1 MALHRLTH
9 IVMGVPNVEATAAY
23 YAEFGLIPGVAD
35 QAVPAGRTF
44 ATVDGGEQLTI
55 VQSPQ
60 RRLVRLGIGVDDPD
74 DLDRISASLAALGVP
89 AGRNE
94 ISVRAEDPGTRVTVR
109 VEIAARVAHEP
120 TPAPVFNAPGVTA
133 RTDERAPGILR
144 DRPVRPRK
152 LGHVVL
158 GSTDRE
164 ASQRFFTRGIGL
176 KVSDEVPGIAAFLRC
191 STDHHNVLVQQ
202 APVAFLHHTSWQVDD
217 VDEVGRG
224 ASAMLEADP
233 SRHTWGLGR
242 HFIGSNFFWYLKD
255 PAGNFSEYYSDLDCI
270 VDDALWKPGGVGGRP
285 VALGLGA
292 AAARVVPRP
301 RRPRRADGRRAPG
314 AMMPVP
320 PIWRPDP
327 AVVATSAIAGFGRF
341 VTDRTGA
348 EFGQYLDLWRWSV
361 DHLDEFWRAVW
372 DFYDVMA
379 DGSHQ
384 VALAESAAMPGAR
397 WFPGT
402 RLNYA
407 EHALRHR
414 PGDDDA
420 VAVTAVSEDGITS
433 QTTWA
438 QLRAQVAALAQWLRD
453 VGVQRGDRVV
463 GYLPDTT
470 PTLVAFLAAA
480 SVGAIWSACA
490 QDYGADGAAARFAQL
505 EPVVLFA
512 ADGYRWNGRVRDRR
526 DEVAALQRALPT
538 LRATVRISNVGL
550 PTAAEPT
557 EAEPDGN
564 SNELTWEAATARP
577 AELRFDRV
585 DFDAPLWMLFSSGTT
600 GLPKG
605 IVHGHGGVLLEH
617 YKLLGLHLDAGPGRS
632 VFWYTTTNWIMW
644 NIVASALLVGA
655 PIVLY
660 DGSPGYPDAGR
671 LWQIAAD
678 HRVAVLGV
686 SPGYLLACAKAGLRP
701 GRDLDLGRLRTLGS
715 TGSPLHRR
723 RPTTGCT
730 TTSAPGSRSRRRA
743 AAPTWPA
750 GSPAAPRP
758 PRSGRARSP
767 PPTSASRWRPGTTPA
782 SR

>member
-1 MALHRLTH
+1 MSRD
-9 IVMGVPNVEATAAY
+9 TA
-23 YAEFGLIPGVAD
+23 
-35 QAVPAGRTF
+35 
-44 ATVDGGEQLTI
+44 
-55 VQSPQ
+55 S
-60 RRLVRLGIGVDDPD
+60 
-74 DLDRISASLAALGVP
+74 
-89 AGRNE
+89 
-94 ISVRAEDPGTRVTVR
+94 
-109 VEIAARVAHEP
+109 
-120 TPAPVFNAPGVTA
+120 
-133 RTDERAPGILR
+133 
-144 DRPVRPRK
+144 
-152 LGHVVL
+152 
-158 GSTDRE
+158 
-164 ASQRFFTRGIGL
+164 
-176 KVSDEVPGIAAFLRC
+176 
-191 STDHHNVLVQQ
+191 
-202 APVAFLHHTSWQVDD
+202 
-217 VDEVGRG
+217 
-224 ASAMLEADP
+224 
-233 SRHTWGLGR
+233 
-242 HFIGSNFFWYLKD
+242 
-255 PAGNFSEYYSDLDCI
+255 
-270 VDDALWKPGGVGGRP
+270 
-285 VALGLGA
+285 
-292 AAARVVPRP
+292 
-301 RRPRRADGRRAPG
+301 
-314 AMMPVP
+314 VP

-384 VALAESAAMPGAR
+384 LALAEPAAMPGAR

-420 VAVTAVSEDGITS
+420 VAVTAVSEDGTTV

-438 QLRAQVAALAQWLRD
+438 QLRAEVAALAQWLRD
-453 VGVQRGDRVV
+453 AGVQRGDRVV

-480 SVGAIWSACA
+480 SVGATWSACA

-512 ADGYRWNGRVRDRR
+512 ADGYRWNGRVHDRR

-538 LRATVRISNVGL
+538 LRATVRVSNVGL
-550 PTAAEPT
+550 PAASGPG
-557 EAEPDGN
+557 DGK
-564 SNELTWEAATARP
+564 SSDVTWEAATARP

-585 DFDAPLWMLFSSGTT
+585 EFDAPLWMLFSSGTT

-617 YKLLGLHLDAGPGRS
+617 CKLLGLHLDAGPDRS

-644 NIVASALLVGA
+644 NIVASGLLVGA

-660 DGSPGYPDAGR
+660 DGSPGYPDAAR

-678 HRVAVLGV
+678 HGVAVLGV

-715 TGSPLHRR
+715 TGSPLTAPSYQWVLDAVGPHVQVASSSGGTDVASGFAGSA
-723 RPTTGCT
+723 PTTEVWAGEI
-730 TTSAPGSRSRRRA
+730 SAPNLGVALAAWNDAGQPLTGQVGELVVTKPMPSMPLRFWNDPDGARYRDAYFSTFPGVWRHGDWMEVTERGSVIVSGRSDSTLNRNGVRLGSADIYAVVDKLPQLTESLVIGAELGDGGYWLALFVVLAPGIALDDELKQAIKSAIA
-743 AAPTWPA
+743 AHASPRHVPDDIIAITAVPHTRTGKKLEVPVKRIIQGHPLDQVVARDAVDDYDALTQFTAYTRHPA
-750 GSPAAPRP
+750 GP
-758 PRSGRARSP
+758 PS
-767 PPTSASRWRPGTTPA
+767 
-782 SR
+782 

>member
-9 IVMGVPNVEATAAY
+9 IVM
-23 YAEFGLIPGVAD
+23 
-35 QAVPAGRTF
+35 
-44 ATVDGGEQLTI
+44 
-55 VQSPQ
+55 
-60 RRLVRLGIGVDDPD
+60 
-74 DLDRISASLAALGVP
+74 
-89 AGRNE
+89 
-94 ISVRAEDPGTRVTVR
+94 
-109 VEIAARVAHEP
+109 
-120 TPAPVFNAPGVTA
+120 
-133 RTDERAPGILR
+133 
-144 DRPVRPRK
+144 
-152 LGHVVL
+152 
-158 GSTDRE
+158 
-164 ASQRFFTRGIGL
+164 SQ
-176 KVSDEVPGIAAFLRC
+176 
-191 STDHHNVLVQQ
+191 
-202 APVAFLHHTSWQVDD
+202 
-217 VDEVGRG
+217 
-224 ASAMLEADP
+224 
-233 SRHTWGLGR
+233 
-242 HFIGSNFFWYLKD
+242 
-255 PAGNFSEYYSDLDCI
+255 
-270 VDDALWKPGGVGGRP
+270 
-285 VALGLGA
+285 GLGA
-292 AAARVVPRP
+292 AAARVVSRS

-314 AMMPVP
+314 PLMSHHIADVP

-327 AVVATSAIAGFGRF
+327 AVVATSAIAGFSRF

-384 VALAESAAMPGAR
+384 VALAEPAAMPGAR

-414 PGDDDA
+414 PGDDDTI
-420 VAVTAVSEDGITS
+420 AVTAVSEDGTTS

-438 QLRAQVAALAQWLRD
+438 QLRAEVAALAQWLREA
-453 VGVQRGDRVV
+453 GVQPGDRVV

-512 ADGYRWNGRVRDRR
+512 ADGYRWNGRVHDRR

-538 LRATVRISNVGL
+538 LRATVHVSNVGL
-550 PTAAEPT
+550 QKAA
-557 EAEPDGN
+557 APDENDGTN
-564 SNELTWEAATARP
+564 TNVTWEAATARP

-617 YKLLGLHLDAGPGRS
+617 YKLLGLHLDAGPDARCSGTPPPTGSCGTSSPPACSSARRSCSTTAARATRIPPGCGRS
-632 VFWYTTTNWIMW
+632 
-644 NIVASALLVGA
+644 
-655 PIVLY
+655 
-660 DGSPGYPDAGR
+660 
-671 LWQIAAD
+671 
-678 HRVAVLGV
+678 
-686 SPGYLLACAKAGLRP
+686 
-701 GRDLDLGRLRTLGS
+701 
-715 TGSPLHRR
+715 
-723 RPTTGCT
+723 RPTTGRRARRQPRLPARLRQGGT
-730 TTSAPGSRSRRRA
+730 APRSRSRPRPASHPRLDRLPAARRVATTGYATTSAPTSRSRRRA

-758 PRSGRARSP
+758 PTSGRARSP
-767 PPTSASRWRPGTTPA
+767 RPNLGVALAAWNEAGQPLTGQVGELVVTKPMPSMPLRFWNDPDGARYRDAYFSTFPGVWRHGDWMDRHRAGQRDRVMAGRTPPSTATASGSAAPTSTPWSTSSRSWPSRW
-782 SR
+782 